1 MPCQFPFECEPF
13 YMRPLLITTSI
24 ISGFFKTLI
33 YFLIPVTVAIAII
46 FILAFLLFAILAAL
60 FGWDMN
66 SEESKAKREKEREKE
81 KKEREQR
88 ESDAEQITA
97 PPVAGNIP
105 GDTIDLEKR
114 LEIEIELLA
123 EMVLA
128 RRRRLDALKEMH
140 LGDNSADAVQ
150 SNTYVPGSGSG

>member
-46 FILAFLLFAILAAL
+46 FVLAFLLFAILAAL

-66 SEESKAKREKEREKE
+66 SEEIKAKREREKKER
-81 KKEREQR
+81 EREQR
-88 ESDAEQITA
+88 ESDAEQLTA
-97 PPVAGNIP
+97 PPVAGSIP

-128 RRRRLDALKEMH
+128 RRRRLDALKKMH
-140 LGDNSADAVQ
+140 LGDKSADAVQ
-150 SNTYVPGSGSG
+150 SNTYIPGSGSG